1 MSLDS
6 EEGVLPL
13 TGVTVVELSQ
23 VLAGPFATMML
34 GDLGADVIKIEAPG
48 RGDRARNI
56 QPTPEYFDSVN
67 RNKRSVEI
75 DLKSDIGQR
84 AARSILEDAD
94 VFVQS
99 TKPGRIGEY
108 GLDYDTLGTIDPDL
122 IYCAISGFGSDSP
135 YQDVP
140 AWDLLIQAMSG
151 IMSMTG
157 ESDGPP
163 VWSGLSSGDI
173 AASMYVVQSV
183 LATLVSRETG
193 ALEGGEYI
201 EVPMLDAAIS
211 WLTLRAGYVF
221 GFDEPYPR
229 GNHHPNLTPFGV
241 YECQDGSMV
250 IAAATRTLWE
260 SLCETIDRPD
270 LVDDSHFDS
279 AEERVAN
286 REELIETLND
296 TLANRPVDEWVEG
309 LHENEVPA
317 APIYDTRSVWEDEH
331 VRNRNLHR
339 VLEREDREDADVI
352 ASPMRFTNVAT
363 SIRSAPPALGSDTET
378 ILREN
383 GWSPEE
389 IDRIRGE

>member
-1 MSLDS
+1 MSFDS

-270 LVDDSHFDS
+270 LVDDPRFDS
-279 AEERVAN
+279 AEGRVAN

-296 TLANRPVDEWVEG
+296 TLANRPVDEWVER

>member
-1 MSLDS
+1 MSFGS

-34 GDLGADVIKIEAPG
+34 GDLGADVVKIEAPG

-56 QPTPEYFDSVN
+56 QPTPAYFDSVN

-84 AARSILEDAD
+84 AARSIIEEAD

-99 TKPGRIGEY
+99 TKPGRIEEY
-108 GLDYDTLGTIDPDL
+108 GLDYETVAPANPDL
-122 IYCAISGFGSDSP
+122 VYCAISGFGSDSP

-157 ESDGPP
+157 EADGPP

-183 LATLVSRETG
+183 LGTLLSRERGT
-193 ALEGGEYI
+193 LDGGDYI
-201 EVPMLDAAIS
+201 EIPMLDSAVS

-229 GNHHPNLTPFGV
+229 GNHHPNLAPFGV
-241 YECQDGSMV
+241 FECRDGPMV
-250 IAAATRTLWE
+250 LAAATRTLWE
-260 SLCETIDRPD
+260 SFCEAVDRPALARD
-270 LVDDSHFDS
+270 SRFESLEDRVENRDALVEAINDVLD
-279 AEERVAN
+279 ERA
-286 REELIETLND
+286 
-296 TLANRPVDEWVEG
+296 VDEWIER
-309 LHENEVPA
+309 LHDNEVPA
-317 APIYDTRSVWEDEH
+317 APVYDTETVWEDEH
-331 VRNRNLHR
+331 VDQRELHR
-339 VLEREDREDADVI
+339 VLPRDGRPDADVI
-352 ASPMRFTNVAT
+352 ASPMRFTNGAT
-363 SIRSAPPALGSDTET
+363 ELRSAPPALGSDTEAV
-378 ILREN
+378 LEN
-383 GWSPEE
+383 HGWTPDE
-389 IDRIRGE
+389 IDRIQGN